1 MDVVRIIFSMSVL
14 TDSMY
19 LSALTP
25 PAVISGYLI
34 GTGIM
39 ASPFRSESKRR
50 IRAGRFTIP
59 ITQTRYGAL
68 RKTIISA

>member
-14 TDSMY
+14 TASMY

-25 PAVISGYLI
+25 PAGISGYLI
-34 GTGIM
+34 GTGI
-39 ASPFRSESKRR
+39 SPFRSESKRR